1 MEIGYWLSSEEHAPA
16 ELVENARRAEDA
28 GFSYVLISD
37 HFHPWVNAQGHSP
50 FVWGVIGA
58 IAQATERLRLGTAV
72 TCPLIRQHPVLVA
85 QASATSALLME
96 GRFFLGVGTGEALNE
111 HITGARWPRP
121 DERLDM
127 LDEALEI
134 ITKLWRGDYETYRGR
149 HYTVEQAR
157 VYDVPDARPEL
168 IVAAAAEEAAKLAA
182 KWGDGLISTSP
193 SEDVIAA
200 YREAGGTEPV
210 YGKVTGCLA
219 ASKGDAVRIALE
231 RQPNTAM
238 GGTIS
243 QDLPLPRDF
252 ETVAELVRAEDL
264 EDDLSLGSDPAAWR
278 SGIEKFER
286 LGFTHICLHDVSED
300 QVGFI
305 EFAKQFLPASRA

>member
-1 MEIGYWLSSEEHAPA
+1 MEIGYWLSSEEHAPS
-16 ELVENARRAEDA
+16 ELVANAKRAEDA

-72 TCPLIRQHPVLVA
+72 TCPLIRMHPVLVA
-85 QASATSALLME
+85 QAAATSALLME

-111 HITGARWPRP
+111 HVTGARWPRP

-134 ITKLWRGDYETYRGR
+134 ITKLWRGEYETYRGR
-149 HYTVEQAR
+149 HYPVEQAR
-157 VYDVPDARPEL
+157 VYDVPDHPPEL
-168 IVAAAAEEAAKLAA
+168 IVAAAAEQAAKLAA
-182 KWGDGLISTSP
+182 KWGDGMISTSP
-193 SEDVIAA
+193 DREVVDA
-200 YREAGGTEPV
+200 YKQAGGSEPI
-210 YGKVTGCLA
+210 YGKVTGCFA
-219 ASKGDAVRIALE
+219 ASKEDALRIALE
-231 RQPNTAM
+231 RQPNTAI

-252 ETVAELVRAEDL
+252 ETVAELVRADDL
-264 EDDLSLGSDPAAWR
+264 EGAMSLGNDPAVWR
-278 SGIEKFER
+278 EGIEQFEEV
-286 LGFTHICLHDVSED
+286 GFTHLCLHDVSED
-300 QVGFI
+300 QAGFI
-305 EFAKQFLPASRA
+305 EFAKQFVAA

>member
-1 MEIGYWLSSEEHAPA
+1 MEIGYWLSSEEHAPS
-16 ELVENARRAEDA
+16 ELVANAKRAEDA

-72 TCPLIRQHPVLVA
+72 TCPLIRMHPVLVA
-85 QASATSALLME
+85 QAAATSALLME

-111 HITGARWPRP
+111 HVTGARWPRP

-134 ITKLWRGDYETYRGR
+134 ITKLWRGEYETYRGR

-157 VYDVPDARPEL
+157 VYDVPDHPPEL
-168 IVAAAAEEAAKLAA
+168 IVAAAAEQAAKLAA
-182 KWGDGLISTSP
+182 KWGDGMISTSP
-193 SEDVIAA
+193 DREVVDA
-200 YREAGGTEPV
+200 YKHAGGSEPI
-210 YGKVTGCLA
+210 YGKVTGCFA
-219 ASKGDAVRIALE
+219 ASKEDALRIALE
-231 RQPNTAM
+231 RQPNTAI

-252 ETVAELVRAEDL
+252 ETVAELVRADDL
-264 EDDLSLGSDPAAWR
+264 EGAMSLGNDPAVWR
-278 SGIEKFER
+278 EGIEQFEEV
-286 LGFTHICLHDVSED
+286 GFTHLCLHDVSED
-300 QVGFI
+300 QAGFI
-305 EFAKQFLPASRA
+305 EFAKQFVAA